1 MGSIKISFHPEAME
15 EYIASY
21 VWYYERGSHLADAF
35 EQEIERAL
43 RLVSESPERWPVY
56 MGKYRRIMVRRFP
69 FTVVY
74 MKDDRG
80 IFVVAVAHGHRR
92 PGFWKMRDDN

>member
-1 MGSIKISFHPEAME
+1 MGRVEISFHPEAMA

-21 VWYYERGSHLADAF
+21 AWYYERGHHLAEAF
-35 EQEIERAL
+35 EHEIERAL
-43 RLVSESPERWPVY
+43 RLISESPERWPVY

-69 FTVVY
+69 FSVIY
-74 MKDDRG
+74 MENDRA

-92 PGFWKMRDDN
+92 PGFWKERKNP